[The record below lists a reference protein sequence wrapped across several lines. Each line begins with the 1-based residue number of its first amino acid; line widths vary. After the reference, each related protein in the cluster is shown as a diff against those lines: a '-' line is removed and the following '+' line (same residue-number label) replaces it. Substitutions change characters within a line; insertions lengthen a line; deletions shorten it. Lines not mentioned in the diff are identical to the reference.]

1 MRDKINYFL
10 TAIISAFWVF
20 YFAYCRSLIATIL
33 MIVVTIL
40 NIKWFIRELK
50 R

>member
-20 YFAYCRSLIATIL
+20 YFAYCRSLMATML
-33 MIVVTIL
+33 MTVTTIL

-50 R
+50 S

>member
-10 TAIISAFWVF
+10 TAIMSAFCVF
-20 YFAYCRSLIATIL
+20 YFAYCRSLIATML
-33 MIVVTIL
+33 MIIVTIL

-50 R
+50 S